1 MVSGMRALL
10 LTFPLLLANAT
21 VASGE
26 HPGEDARHQA
36 EEVAIPAPIRA
47 MLEAAIAAGNDAEV
61 TTIVKYARTADPASG
76 DAVAKFAADWRDE
89 RKRAHDS
96 RVREAGVFDLWR
108 GRAELGGYLT
118 TGNSETMGAAGVLDL
133 TREGLQWRHKVR
145 LQADYQRSLGITT
158 REHYLASYEPNFKID
173 SRRYIYGASQ
183 FESDRFLGY
192 TQRYSSSVGAGYSA
206 IQTPSMK
213 LDLELGPAYR
223 YTAFTDATTQSS
235 IAARGSVDFG
245 WKLAPGLTLT
255 QVASAYLQHYNS
267 TVSGTTAIAAK
278 VLGPLSAQVSYV
290 VQYESLPPVGRRTTD
305 TTSRASL
312 VYTF

>member
-1 MVSGMRALL
+1 MSMRALL
-10 LTFPLLLANAT
+10 LAFPLLLANTAV
-21 VASGE
+21 VAGD
-26 HPGEDARHQA
+26 HPADGDRRPA
-36 EEVAIPAPIRA
+36 EEVTIPPPIKA

-76 DAVAKFAADWRDE
+76 DAVAKIAEQWRDE
-89 RKRAHDS
+89 RKRAHDT
-96 RVREAGVFDLWR
+96 RVREARLFDLWR

-118 TGNSETMGAAGVLDL
+118 TGNSETVGATGVLDL
-133 TREGLQWRHKVR
+133 TREGLQWRQKVR

-158 REHYLASYEPNFKID
+158 REHYLASYEPNYKID
-173 SRRYIYGASQ
+173 SRRYIYGAGQ

-192 TQRYSSSVGAGYSA
+192 TDRYSASVGAGYSA
-206 IQTPSMK
+206 IQTPAVK

-223 YTAFTDATTQSS
+223 YTAFTDQTEQSS
-235 IAARGSVDFG
+235 IAARGSMDFG
-245 WKLAPGLTLT
+245 WKFAPGLKLT

-267 TVSGTTAIAAK
+267 TVSGTTALAAK
-278 VLGPLSAQVSYV
+278 VVGPLSAQLSYV
-290 VQYESLPPVGRRTTD
+290 VQYESMPPVGRRTTD

>member
-1 MVSGMRALL
+1 MRALL
-10 LTFPLLLANAT
+10 LAFPLLLANTA
-21 VASGE
+21 VVGDE
-26 HPGEDARHQA
+26 HPPEDASHKA
-36 EEVAIPAPIRA
+36 DEVTIPAPIRA

-61 TTIVKYARTADPASG
+61 ATIVKYARTADPASG
-76 DAVAKFAADWRDE
+76 DAVAKMAAEWRDD

-96 RVREAGVFDLWR
+96 RVREAGLFDLWR

-118 TGNSETMGAAGVLDL
+118 TGNSETMGTTGVLDL

-192 TQRYSSSVGAGYSA
+192 TQRYSNSIGAGYSA
-206 IQTPSMK
+206 IQTPAMK
-213 LDLELGPAYR
+213 LDLELGPAFR
-223 YTAFTDATTQSS
+223 YTSFTDATTQSS

-245 WKLAPGLTLT
+245 WRFAPGLKFT

-267 TVSGTTAIAAK
+267 TISGTSAIAAK

-290 VQYESLPPVGRRTTD
+290 VQYESMPPAGRRTTD

-312 VYTF
+312 VYSF